1 MSGLA
6 AGIGNGTPFPQKRN
20 EDIPELCFIITE
32 LDEFCVQE
40 INITNNGRMKPET
53 CP

>member
-32 LDEFCVQE
+32 LDEFCEQE
-40 INITNNGRMKPET
+40 LFTNDGRMIPQT

>member
-32 LDEFCVQE
+32 LDEFCEQE
-40 INITNNGRMKPET
+40 LVIEDSRMLPEL
-53 CP
+53 CS

>member
-6 AGIGNGTPFPQKRN
+6 NGIGNGTPFPQKRN
-20 EDIPELCFIITE
+20 NAIPELCFIITE
-32 LDEFCVQE
+32 IDEFCEQE
-40 INITNNGRMKPET
+40 TGQFRMVPET

>member
-6 AGIGNGTPFPQKRN
+6 NGIGNGTPFPQKQN
-20 EDIPELCFIITE
+20 TANPGLCFIITE
-32 LDEFCVQE
+32 LDEFCEQE
-40 INITNNGRMKPET
+40 VGQFRMVPET